1 MPQPSI
7 AVITPVRNGLPY
19 LREAI
24 ERVRAQQ
31 YGELEI
37 VVVDDG
43 STDQTMSLA
52 IQAAD
57 NDPRVRLIHFVEQN
71 RGISVASNGAF
82 DEA

>member
-1 MPQPSI
+1 
-7 AVITPVRNGLPY
+7 
-19 LREAI
+19 
-24 ERVRAQQ
+24 
-31 YGELEI
+31 
-37 VVVDDG
+37 
-43 STDQTMSLA
+43 MSLA